1 MTQRYDTYKDSGVQW
16 LGEIPGHW
24 ECVRLKN
31 IGNCQ
36 NGVSKGGDY
45 FGEGFPFVSY
55 SDAYKNI
62 VLPTKVQGLAVST
75 EDDRIAYSV
84 EKGDVLF
91 TRTSETID
99 EIGFASTCLETIKD
113 SVFAGFLI
121 RFRPNTCSI
130 IPEFYKYYFRSIHLR
145 KFFTKNINIVTRAS
159 LSQQLLGQLK
169 VLIPSIDE
177 QRTISSYL
185 DAKCGKIDEW
195 VTKKQKEVEH
205 LQELKQRVIA
215 DAVTRGLNP
224 HVKMKETGVFW
235 WKETPEHWQKIR
247 LGFIL
252 QKMNRQRLPNSE
264 LLVCTNKGK
273 VIKRGDTKIGLIAD
287 SEEIY
292 QGVAKG
298 DLLIHGMDTWHG
310 AIAVSNF
317 NGMCTPVVHVC
328 TSNENL
334 YFVAYYMQ
342 VMAYSKVFKLISNGV
357 RQNTSD
363 FRSWS
368 KVDKIPIMLPSIH
381 EQKQI
386 VSYLED
392 KTSKIDKLIAHITKE
407 IECIKEYKQR
417 LISDVVTGQIKV
429 C

>member
-1 MTQRYDTYKDSGVQW
+1 M
-16 LGEIPGHW
+16 E
-24 ECVRLKN
+24 RL
-31 IGNCQ
+31 
-36 NGVSKGGDY
+36 
-45 FGEGFPFVSY
+45 E
-55 SDAYKNI
+55 
-62 VLPTKVQGLAVST
+62 
-75 EDDRIAYSV
+75 
-84 EKGDVLF
+84 
-91 TRTSETID
+91 
-99 EIGFASTCLETIKD
+99 
-113 SVFAGFLI
+113 
-121 RFRPNTCSI
+121 
-130 IPEFYKYYFRSIHLR
+130 
-145 KFFTKNINIVTRAS
+145 
-159 LSQQLLGQLK
+159 
-169 VLIPSIDE
+169 
-177 QRTISSYL
+177 
-185 DAKCGKIDEW
+185 
-195 VTKKQKEVEH
+195 
-205 LQELKQRVIA
+205 ELKQSVIA
-215 DAVTRGLNP
+215 VAVSRGLNP

-368 KVDKIPIMLPSIH
+368 KVDKIPIMLPSKH

-386 VSYLED
+386 VSYLD
-392 KTSKIDKLIAHITKE
+392 AKTSKIDKLIANITKE

>member
-1 MTQRYDTYKDSGVQW
+1 MKRYDTYKDSGVQW

-24 ECVRLKN
+24 ERNKVLRLFKQIGSGTTPSSGDASLYADEGTPWLQSGDFNNNEINSTSKFVTDKALDNYGLRLYNPGGVVIAMYGASIGKVGLLNIVTTVNQACCVLSDSDHLLQKFSFYVFIN
-31 IGNCQ
+31 EKDNL
-36 NGVSKGGDY
+36 VKKSKGGTQ
-45 FGEGFPFVSY
+45 P
-55 SDAYKNI
+55 NI
-62 VLPTKVQGLAVST
+62 SQEIIKSHYIPLPPL
-75 EDDRIAYSV
+75 
-84 EKGDVLF
+84 
-91 TRTSETID
+91 SEQ
-99 EIGFASTCLETIKD
+99 
-113 SVFAGFLI
+113 
-121 RFRPNTCSI
+121 
-130 IPEFYKYYFRSIHLR
+130 RSI
-145 KFFTKNINIVTRAS
+145 V
-159 LSQQLLGQLK
+159 
-169 VLIPSIDE
+169 
-177 QRTISSYL
+177 SYL

-215 DAVTRGLNP
+215 DTVTRGLNP

-310 AIAVSNF
+310 AIAVSNY

-368 KVDKIPIMLPSIH
+368 KVDKIPIMLPSKH
-381 EQKQI
+381 EQNQI
-386 VSYLED
+386 VSYLD
-392 KTSKIDKLIAHITKE
+392 AKCSKIDKLIDNITKE

>member
-24 ECVRLKN
+24 GCVRLKN
-31 IGNCQ
+31 VCTGFSNGTTADQVDFLDGTVSVTRIETISKGIINYEKVGHVQYSNNLLNYRLQVGDILFSHINSYERVGNCALYEGEHPLYHGMNLMRITPISKFAHYKFIHYYLISPLFLKQ
-36 NGVSKGGDY
+36 VQLKCKPAINQVSIPGKYVKDLRL
-45 FGEGFPFVSY
+45 
-55 SDAYKNI
+55 N
-62 VLPTKVQGLAVST
+62 LPPL
-75 EDDRIAYSV
+75 
-84 EKGDVLF
+84 
-91 TRTSETID
+91 SEQ
-99 EIGFASTCLETIKD
+99 
-113 SVFAGFLI
+113 
-121 RFRPNTCSI
+121 
-130 IPEFYKYYFRSIHLR
+130 RSI
-145 KFFTKNINIVTRAS
+145 V
-159 LSQQLLGQLK
+159 
-169 VLIPSIDE
+169 
-177 QRTISSYL
+177 SYL
-185 DAKCGKIDEW
+185 DDKCGMIDEW

-205 LQELKQRVIA
+205 LKELKQRVIA

-247 LGFIL
+247 LGFVL

-287 SEEIY
+287 SEDIY

-342 VMAYSKVFKLISNGV
+342 VMAYSKIFKIISNGV

-368 KVDKIPIMLPSIH
+368 KVDKIPIMLPSKH

-386 VSYLED
+386 VSYLD
-392 KTSKIDKLIAHITKE
+392 AKTSKIDKLIANITKE

-417 LISDVVTGQIKV
+417 LISDVVIGQIKV

>member
-1 MTQRYDTYKDSGVQW
+1 MKRYDTYKDSGVQW

-24 ECVRLKN
+24 ERTRLKN
-31 IGNCQ
+31 VMKLLNGRAYLQPELQEIGKYRILRVGNFFT
-36 NGVSKGGDY
+36 NDRWY
-45 FGEGFPFVSY
+45 Y
-55 SDAYKNI
+55 SDMELEPDKYCN
-62 VLPTKVQGLAVST
+62 
-75 EDDRIAYSV
+75 
-84 EKGDVLF
+84 KGDLLFAWSASFGPYIWNEEKAIYHYHIWKVLLGERYDKLYAYYMF
-91 TRTSETID
+91 LAFSEVKRRD
-99 EIGFASTCLETIKD
+99 VHGSTMVHLTLQNMNQ
-113 SVFAGFLI
+113 SY
-121 RFRPNTCSI
+121 
-130 IPEFYKYYFRSIHLR
+130 IPLPPLSEQRSI
-145 KFFTKNINIVTRAS
+145 V
-159 LSQQLLGQLK
+159 
-169 VLIPSIDE
+169 
-177 QRTISSYL
+177 SYL
-185 DAKCGKIDEW
+185 DDKCGMIDEW

-205 LQELKQRVIA
+205 LKELKQRVIA

-342 VMAYSKVFKLISNGV
+342 VMAYSKIFKIISNGV

-368 KVDKIPIMLPSIH
+368 KVDKIPIMLPSKH

-386 VSYLED
+386 VSYLD
-392 KTSKIDKLIAHITKE
+392 AKTSKIDKLIANITKE